1 MRLMTHRGRVE
12 DLTTPDKRGAAQ
24 CRIGKV
30 TLKLHKDLVTTVNS
44 GDEIYVAGKYGKG
57 VMIVFAV
64 NNLTRGRV
72 TQLDGTNN
80 MLLLGFLGWLGIQAA
95 ALLPMFSDEWPIWSV
110 LMALTV
116 FGLGGVFRS
125 IRELVLINRAGKWVA
140 YP

>member
-1 MRLMTHRGRVE
+1 
-12 DLTTPDKRGAAQ
+12 
-24 CRIGKV
+24 
-30 TLKLHKDLVTTVNS
+30 
-44 GDEIYVAGKYGKG
+44 
-57 VMIVFAV
+57 V